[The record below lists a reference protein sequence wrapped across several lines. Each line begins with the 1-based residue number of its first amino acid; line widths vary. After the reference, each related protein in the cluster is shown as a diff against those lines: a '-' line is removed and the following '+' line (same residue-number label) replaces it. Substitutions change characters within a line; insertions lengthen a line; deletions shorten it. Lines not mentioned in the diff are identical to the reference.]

1 MQDRVEVANSTSP
14 KIPPHLKTALLT
26 TSQPTPVKAVVR
38 AKQAMVTAQPPGTFS
53 SSEAAGKSCWSL
65 DARVVMLL
73 VTLAGAVI
81 LMLLYR
87 LLQTRHRLRMAS
99 ARHALEYYS
108 FYHTGTYT
116 FKHPSSYEKL
126 SNGNIPDTIPP
137 VQTVAIATPVTT
149 SVLPPLPVCPPASM
163 PLPPAPG
170 HAAVPSLQKTLP
182 PLTPPLRHTAAPS
195 PHLSWGACSD
205 VDVYSRIGA
214 YRPSRLSSLSS
225 HSKVI
230 LFEHSSF

>member
-1 MQDRVEVANSTSP
+1 MKVRAVVANSTSP
-14 KIPPHLKTALLT
+14 KIVPHSETAVLT
-26 TSQPTPVKAVVR
+26 TSQPAQVQAVDE
-38 AKQAMVTAQPPGTFS
+38 METAQPPRTCG
-53 SSEAAGKSCWSL
+53 SSETAGKSCWSL

-81 LMLLYR
+81 LLLLYR
-87 LLQTRHRLRMAS
+87 LLQTRHRLRKAS

-108 FYHTGTYT
+108 FYHTATYT
-116 FKHPSSYEKL
+116 FKHPSTYEKL
-126 SNGNIPDTIPP
+126 PNGNVPHTVPP
-137 VQTVAIATPVTT
+137 LPTVAIATPVATT
-149 SVLPPLPVCPPASM
+149 PLPPIPVPLPAST
-163 PLPPAPG
+163 PLPPAPVG
-170 HAAVPSLQKTLP
+170 PAIPSLQM
-182 PLTPPLRHTAAPS
+182 TPPLLPVIPTAAPS

-230 LFEHSSF
+230 LFEHSSL

>member
-1 MQDRVEVANSTSP
+1 ME
-14 KIPPHLKTALLT
+14 TAEPSRT
-26 TSQPTPVKAVVR
+26 CR
-38 AKQAMVTAQPPGTFS
+38 
-53 SSEAAGKSCWSL
+53 SSEAVGKSCWSL

-81 LMLLYR
+81 LWLLYR

-99 ARHALEYYS
+99 ARHALEYRG
-108 FYHTGTYT
+108 FYHAATYT
-116 FKHPSSYEKL
+116 FKHPPSYEKL
-126 SNGNIPDTIPP
+126 SNGDVALAVPP
-137 VQTVAIATPVTT
+137 VPTVAVAIPVAATPLPPIPVALPAPMPPAPMPPAPAPVHPEVSSLQVT
-149 SVLPPLPVCPPASM
+149 PPLPAT
-163 PLPPAPG
+163 
-170 HAAVPSLQKTLP
+170 Q
-182 PLTPPLRHTAAPS
+182 TAAPS

-230 LFEHSSF
+230 LFEHSSL